1 MRSAEASGAGRY
13 RRAGIA
19 KGSGDMD
26 DIINPKVDLTESEDL
41 QNEQDEHIKALQG
54 TIQGACEAYWCMS
67 DAFAGAVRS
76 AREHKA
82 TIEDTRQMY
91 ARLAKRYRAALAEI
105 ERLKEA
111 RVVDGMLL
119 TQRQT
124 EVDAAGAQLAETIA
138 VINTDSE
145 KLAEAHKRIKEL
157 ETEVASLK
165 ATAGQHAA
173 YRSKTHYS
181 VTEHESIV
189 KPLRAE
195 RLDLRER
202 LAQSQQALVLA
213 LSRLAIVE
221 PDVDGWKQARATL
234 TEQFGT
240 QFAAR
245 LDRKGHAVEHV
256 ITEVSSDTYVPGTP
270 LVNDRAVAKPNFAP
284 PKRILPPAG

>member
-1 MRSAEASGAGRY
+1 MSSHSSISDQVSAA
-13 RRAGIA
+13 IA
-19 KGSGDMD
+19 NQDQSIKG
-26 DIINPKVDLTESEDL
+26 
-41 QNEQDEHIKALQG
+41 LQG
-54 TIQGACEAYWCMS
+54 TIQMACESYWCMS

-76 AREHKA
+76 ARSHKA
-82 TIEDTRQMY
+82 TIDTTQQMY

-124 EVDAAGAQLAETIA
+124 ELDAAGAQLAETVA
-138 VINTDSE
+138 LINTDSE
-145 KLAEAHKRIKEL
+145 KLAEAHKRIAEL
-157 ETEVASLK
+157 QAENAALK
-165 ATAGQHAA
+165 AAAEQHAA
-173 YRSKTHYS
+173 YRSKTYYS
-181 VTEHESIV
+181 VTEHEAIV

-245 LDRKGHAVEHV
+245 LDAGGHAVDHV
-256 ITEVSSDTYVPGTP
+256 IAESATPAREGDYIPGTP
-270 LVNDRAVAKPNFAP
+270 LVNDRALRKTDFAP
-284 PKRILPPAG
+284 PKRNLPPAV